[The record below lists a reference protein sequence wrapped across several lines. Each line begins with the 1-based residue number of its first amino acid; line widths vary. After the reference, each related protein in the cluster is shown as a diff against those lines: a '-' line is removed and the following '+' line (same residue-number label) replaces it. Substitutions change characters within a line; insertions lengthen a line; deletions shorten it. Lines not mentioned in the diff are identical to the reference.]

1 LSLQPLLSIPEAAA
15 LLGIKTWTMRQW
27 LSQRKIAYVKVG
39 RLTKLRPEDITA
51 FIERNWH
58 EAISFESR
66 SVGSH
71 AA

>member
-1 LSLQPLLSIPEAAA
+1 
-15 LLGIKTWTMRQW
+15 MRQW